1 MQAYARDTPGVFP
14 RARVSVGI
22 AALLS
27 LSASVLA
34 SASDWYPLEP
44 PDTSSPRATLQSF
57 LGTMQEASQIHLQLM
72 DSYRR
77 RPGFASS
84 ASEREQFDRLS
95 TLVERA
101 GRCLDLTG
109 VAPALADRVR
119 LESVLLLKEIFDR
132 IDLAAPES
140 VPDAEAMAR
149 AELDRWRIPHTDI
162 VIAKVKEG
170 EHAGEFL
177 FSPATLERLGEYYE
191 HVRSLPY
198 KPGSWEGL
206 HEFFTTSGV
215 HRYIPW
221 QLTERLPAWAKA
233 QVLGQALWRW
243 IVLAIALI
251 VSIAAL
257 LAISRWSKRTSDDRA
272 VRRHLRRMILP
283 VSVGVLAS
291 LLRFLVSAINVTGT
305 ARNVIATLLGAV
317 LVLAAAWI
325 VLLLANIAGEAI
337 AGSQKV
343 RPHSIDSAV
352 ARLGMRVLGFAL
364 AVTVTLYGAQLLGLP
379 VVPLLA
385 GLGVGGLAVALA
397 AQPTIENFIAGLT
410 LYADRPVRVGDFCR
424 FGDTVGTIEQI
435 GLRSTRIRTL
445 DNTVVSVPNGEFSK
459 ARLENYS
466 KRERLWYHPRIR
478 LRYETTPDQVRFILV
493 EIHKVLYAHPKV
505 IPDPARVRF
514 VAFGEYSLELDVFAY
529 INVTDYGEYLEVAED
544 LNLRIMDVVKAAGSE
559 LSVPARIEY
568 QIAKEPM
575 SEDRTRHAET
585 QVKQWR
591 TDHALYVPRFPPEK
605 IAELRG
611 SLEYPP
617 AGAPAHKPGYK

>member
-1 MQAYARDTPGVFP
+1 
-14 RARVSVGI
+14 
-22 AALLS
+22 
-27 LSASVLA
+27 
-34 SASDWYPLEP
+34 
-44 PDTSSPRATLQSF
+44 
-57 LGTMQEASQIHLQLM
+57 
-72 DSYRR
+72 
-77 RPGFASS
+77 
-84 ASEREQFDRLS
+84 
-95 TLVERA
+95 
-101 GRCLDLTG
+101 
-109 VAPALADRVR
+109 
-119 LESVLLLKEIFDR
+119 
-132 IDLAAPES
+132 
-140 VPDAEAMAR
+140 
-149 AELDRWRIPHTDI
+149 
-162 VIAKVKEG
+162 
-170 EHAGEFL
+170 
-177 FSPATLERLGEYYE
+177 
-191 HVRSLPY
+191 
-198 KPGSWEGL
+198 
-206 HEFFTTSGV
+206 
-215 HRYIPW
+215 
-221 QLTERLPAWAKA
+221 
-233 QVLGQALWRW
+233 
-243 IVLAIALI
+243 
-251 VSIAAL
+251 
-257 LAISRWSKRTSDDRA
+257 
-272 VRRHLRRMILP
+272 
-283 VSVGVLAS
+283 
-291 LLRFLVSAINVTGT
+291 
-305 ARNVIATLLGAV
+305 
-317 LVLAAAWI
+317 
-325 VLLLANIAGEAI
+325 LLLANIAGEAI